1 MSYPSGSS
9 VKAVDNRTRLP
20 QNQPSEGGEVLVEND
35 WRDSRCIVTPLGKSR
50 SFVIRYMVGQAHII
64 R

>member
-1 MSYPSGSS
+1 ML
-9 VKAVDNRTRLP
+9 VK
-20 QNQPSEGGEVLVEND
+20 ND